1 VSCVTLTEHA
11 KARFSERTNIKR
23 STAEKNAERAF
34 EHGVDRTEVSG
45 GLRRYLDKK
54 FHSRNC
60 YRLLKVYC
68 GYVYVFGA
76 GGQLITM
83 FEVPV
88 EYRKRAME
96 IYKKKN
102 RRVSEAEAER
112 TSDVLSN
119 EVKDILEKEEED
131 AIVD

>member
-1 VSCVTLTEHA
+1 MSCVTLTEHA

-54 FHSRNC
+54 FHSRSC
-60 YRLLKVYC
+60 YRVLKVYC

-96 IYKKKN
+96 IYKKKC
-102 RRVSEAEAER
+102 RR
-112 TSDVLSN
+112 LSVGEEN
-119 EVKDILEKEEED
+119 EVKDILAKEEGVIID
-131 AIVD
+131 